1 MANLS
6 VGEEVSSGGTG
17 QRDRENAWRRGPGHR
32 RENPIRGALL
42 GTGKL
47 AAPLAT
53 SRRETRE
60 MNSTEEQTEKLNLR
74 ATVMSARKRYQG
86 RDSGWR
92 RPNRQWIRQETL
104 LIWEQQTQAQNK
116 MGMKLIDEN

>member
-47 AAPLAT
+47 VVPFGHEQERNQGNEFN
-53 SRRETRE
+53 RRTNRKIESSG
-60 MNSTEEQTEKLNLR
+60 NS
-74 ATVMSARKRYQG
+74 
-86 RDSGWR
+86 
-92 RPNRQWIRQETL
+92 WIRQETL
-104 LIWEQQTQAQNK
+104 
-116 MGMKLIDEN
+116 